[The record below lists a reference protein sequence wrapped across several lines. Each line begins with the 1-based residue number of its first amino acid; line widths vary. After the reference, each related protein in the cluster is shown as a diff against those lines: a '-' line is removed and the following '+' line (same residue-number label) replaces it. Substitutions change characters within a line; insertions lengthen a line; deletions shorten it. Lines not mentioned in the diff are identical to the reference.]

1 MVCYGTIANRDSPV
15 LLRLSLPWGSEL
27 YSFLISS
34 NGHSGNPVMGT
45 LFFTFLVKAPQ
56 SAKYNKKIVVCVSS
70 LIFITKTVREACEHL
85 CLE

>member
-1 MVCYGTIANRDSPV
+1 MCYGTIANRDSPV
-15 LLRLSLPWGSEL
+15 LLRFSLPWDREL

-34 NGHSGNPVMGT
+34 NGHSANPEMGT

-56 SAKYNKKIVVCVSS
+56 SAKYNEKIAVCVSS

-85 CLE
+85 RLE